1 VIEWIVIGGIA
12 AALGRG
18 LLKGGKDSQTSW
30 SPPAPLLNT
39 LPAGP
44 TAAEEERQWAAWHTL
59 VETDVDRS
67 RWIPSGTADRLVVR
81 YPPPPPRRFDPVRL
95 AHSLSLKMLGR
106 PDPHG
111 LRAKF
116 DAYNKTFLKQQK
128 VELKTFFDTVEKSP
142 LTEEQAHACICMDDN
157 VLVVAAAGSGKTS
170 TMVAKAGYVLRQ
182 SLATPDQI
190 LLLAFNREAAEELG
204 KRIQERLADF
214 PGIENVTAKT
224 FDAFGLSVIG
234 EATGEKPHLARW
246 VSDREDIAEVIDIAR
261 SLGALDPTF
270 RQDWDLF
277 RTVYARDVGSV
288 GERAE
293 PEDFDGTRRGFR
305 TADGKIVKSKE
316 EQLISNWLFYN
327 GVNYAYE
334 RAYEHKTAS
343 QQHSQYHPDFYY
355 PDIDLYHEHFAL
367 DEKENAPAHFGG
379 DYVAGV
385 HWKRALHAE
394 KDTALFETTSAEI
407 RSDEAF
413 RKLREALVSRGLT
426 LSFDANRKTVG
437 PTPMTDQ
444 QLASTLRVFQQHVK
458 SNRLSQNEL
467 DHAAHEK
474 GLLGHEHRLRL
485 FLKLYERVAAEWE
498 RRLAQGGCIDFED
511 MLRLAADH
519 IEAGRYQ
526 SRFKVVFAD
535 EFQDSSRARARLLQA
550 LTRNCDDVHLTV
562 VGDDWQ
568 GINRFAGADLRVMS
582 EFGSFFSHST
592 TLQLTTTFRCPQALC
607 DISSEFVQANPK
619 QLKKTVQ
626 STSPFDNRPLQAFG
640 FKDMANADG
649 HIEQQLG
656 QMAKLLAEGRLQAG
670 KGGRTNI
677 LLLGRYK
684 NDRPKRLSTWQR
696 MFADQLVIDFKTVH
710 ASKGLEAEYVYV
722 LGLIEGRRGFPSQ
735 IEDDPVLQLAM
746 PDAETFSMA
755 EERRLFYVALTR
767 ASRQVRLYTSLEK
780 PSRFVTE
787 LASQE
792 RIMVEPVDGEALE
805 TCPKCQSGVLKLRTS
820 GHTPFHGCSRYPQC
834 DFKRSIEDGEVVSM
848 PVVRL
853 ALPVTL
859 GSQCPTCG
867 NGTMR
872 VVDGKHGKFVGCSAY
887 PSCKTTGPIG

>member
-1 VIEWIVIGGIA
+1 MIEWIVIGGIA
-12 AALGRG
+12 AALGQG
-18 LLKGGKDSQTSW
+18 LLKGGKDSKTSW
-30 SPPAPLLNT
+30 PPPPLNP
-39 LPAGP
+39 LPAGSN
-44 TAAEEERQWAAWHTL
+44 TAEDERRLAAWHAL
-59 VETDVDRS
+59 VETGVDRT
-67 RWIPSGTADRLVVR
+67 RWIPSGTADRLAVKH
-81 YPPPPPRRFDPVRL
+81 PPPSLGFDASRL
-95 AHSLSLKMLGR
+95 ARSLTAQIAGR

-116 DAYNKTFLKQQK
+116 DAHNETFLKQQR

-142 LTEEQAHACICMDDN
+142 LTEEQVHACICMDDN

-182 SLATPDQI
+182 QLATPDQI
-190 LLLAFNREAAEELG
+190 LLLAFNRDAAEELG
-204 KRIQERLADF
+204 ERIREQLADF
-214 PGIENVTAKT
+214 PGIEKVTAKT
-224 FDAFGLSVIG
+224 FDGFGLSVIG
-234 EATGEKPHLARW
+234 EATGEKPRLAQW
-246 VSDREDIAEVIDIAR
+246 VSDREDIAEVIDIAQ
-261 SLGALDPTF
+261 SLGALDAAF
-270 RQDWDLF
+270 QQDWDLF
-277 RTVYARDVGSV
+277 RTVYARDVGNA
-288 GERAE
+288 GERAD
-293 PEDFDGTRRGFR
+293 PEDFDGGRRGFR

-316 EQLISNWLFYN
+316 ELLIANWLFYN
-327 GVNYAYE
+327 GVSYAYE
-334 RAYEHKTAS
+334 PAYEHDTAS

-355 PDIDLYHEHFAL
+355 PDIGLYHEHFAL
-367 DEKENAPAHFGG
+367 DEQGKAPAHFGG

-385 HWKRALHAE
+385 QWKRALHAE
-394 KDTALFETTSAEI
+394 KGTALFETTSAEI
-407 RSDEAF
+407 RSDVA
-413 RKLREALVSRGLT
+413 LRRLKEALVSHGVT
-426 LSFDANRKTVG
+426 VSFDPTRETLG
-437 PTPMTDQ
+437 PPPITDQ

-458 SNRLSQNEL
+458 SNRISQNEL
-467 DHAAHEK
+467 DQAAGQQ
-474 GLLGHEHRLRL
+474 GLFGHDYRLRL

-498 RRLAQGGCIDFED
+498 RRLQQCGRIDFED

-519 IEAGRYQ
+519 IEAGRYE
-526 SRFKVVFAD
+526 SPFKVVFAD
-535 EFQDSSRARARLLQA
+535 EFQDSSTARARLLQA
-550 LTRNCDDVHLTV
+550 LTRKFDGVHLTV

-592 TLQLTTTFRCPQALC
+592 TLQLTTTFRCPQAIC

-619 QLKKTVQ
+619 QLKKTVR

-640 FKDMANADG
+640 FKDMGNAQG

-656 QMAKLLAEGRLQAG
+656 HMAKLLADGRLPVG
-670 KGGRTNI
+670 KGGRTTV
-677 LLLGRYK
+677 LFLGRYK

-696 MFADQLVIDFKTVH
+696 MFADQLAINFKTVH

-722 LGLIEGRRGFPSQ
+722 LGLIESRRGFPSQ

-746 PDAETFSMA
+746 PDPETFAMA

-792 RIMVEPVDGEALE
+792 KVVVEPVDGEALV
-805 TCPKCQSGVLKLRTS
+805 TCPKCQTGVLKLRTS

-834 DFKRSIEDGEVVSM
+834 EFKRPVDGEKVA

-853 ALPVTL
+853 TGPVPL
-859 GSQCPTCG
+859 ASECPTCRKG
-867 NGTMR
+867 RMQL
-872 VVDGKHGKFVGCSAY
+872 VEGKHGKFVGCSAF
-887 PSCKTTGPIG
+887 PACRTVGQLA